1 MNSTKPV
8 EGGIARHFTVM
19 RGFPLYNRDGRE
31 IYDPVEPL
39 SMGTL
44 LRLAPNENAPLY
56 LELDTHGVEAGT
68 YHSLMM
74 LKSATPGCPSVSIAV
89 KVEVTELDLA
99 GVQMDKAGYDY
110 VGGSF
115 INGRNGCPR
124 LVRQLVERDYNI
136 LFVGYPNQLLPRM
149 RNEGGW
155 EIPDLG
161 ALDRHI
167 DAAFAGG
174 LAKERAKLWIYLGME
189 SQHPW
194 NVPRTEKGGR
204 VPFASEEWNAGIR
217 YMVEEIVRHVGERR
231 AKWRG
236 AFYGIIQRQKQNEE
250 GYSMSGTKKTK
261 IRITDTTLRDAH
273 QSLWAT
279 RMRTDDILAIASKI
293 DDAGYYSLECW
304 GGATFDVCMRFLR
317 ENPWER
323 LRLIKKACPKTPLQ
337 MLLRGQNILGYKH
350 YPDDIVDRFVA
361 LACENGM
368 DIFRV
373 FDALNDPRNLE
384 QAIAS
389 VKKYG
394 GHAQGTIS
402 YTTSPVHTVANYVK
416 LAKAQAEMGIDSLC
430 IKDMAGILTP
440 GAAREL
446 VSALVKALPEIP
458 VQVHSHMTSGM
469 ATAMYMAAAEAGAG
483 CVDCAISTMSSFSS
497 QPPTESVMTILES
510 EGFDTGLDR
519 TKLTEI
525 NDYFKKLKAKRQPA
539 SCAKVEPVDAGV
551 LVHAIPGGMISNL
564 RSQLAQQ
571 SALDRLPE
579 VLEELPKTRA
589 DMGYPPLVTPTSQI
603 VGVQAVLN
611 VLGGKRYGMVTDE
624 TRRYAAGYY
633 GRTPAPIEPKLM
645 KKLCGKIKPITCR
658 PADLLE
664 PGLAAAAKDIPAGLV
679 KAEEDILSYC
689 LFPEVALGYFRWRAM
704 PPSKRDPIPADAE
717 AVASSAQPAS
727 QASAAPAAGGKGAT
741 DVPPGTQVLAPL
753 NGTFYRSE
761 GPGKPMLAADGA
773 SVKAGEPV
781 CIVEAMK
788 LFNPVKAPAA
798 GKIAFLVQHGAAV
811 VKGQP
816 VAVIS

>member
-1 MNSTKPV
+1 
-8 EGGIARHFTVM
+8 
-19 RGFPLYNRDGRE
+19 
-31 IYDPVEPL
+31 
-39 SMGTL
+39 
-44 LRLAPNENAPLY
+44 
-56 LELDTHGVEAGT
+56 
-68 YHSLMM
+68 
-74 LKSATPGCPSVSIAV
+74 
-89 KVEVTELDLA
+89 
-99 GVQMDKAGYDY
+99 
-110 VGGSF
+110 
-115 INGRNGCPR
+115 
-124 LVRQLVERDYNI
+124 
-136 LFVGYPNQLLPRM
+136 
-149 RNEGGW
+149 
-155 EIPDLG
+155 
-161 ALDRHI
+161 
-167 DAAFAGG
+167 
-174 LAKERAKLWIYLGME
+174 
-189 SQHPW
+189 
-194 NVPRTEKGGR
+194 
-204 VPFASEEWNAGIR
+204 
-217 YMVEEIVRHVGERR
+217 
-231 AKWRG
+231 
-236 AFYGIIQRQKQNEE
+236 
-250 GYSMSGTKKTK
+250 MSGNKKK
-261 IRITDTTLRDAH
+261 RIRITDTTLRDAH

-279 RMRTDDILAIASKI
+279 RMRTDDILEIASKI

-323 LRLIKKACPKTPLQ
+323 LRQIRKACPKTPLQ

-384 QAIAS
+384 KAIAS
-389 VKKYG
+389 VRKYG

-402 YTTSPVHTVANYVK
+402 YTTSPVHTVASYVR
-416 LAKAQAEMGIDSLC
+416 LAKAQADMGVDSLC

-446 VSALVKALPEIP
+446 VGALVKALPGIP

-469 ATAMYMAAAEAGAG
+469 AAAMYMAAVEAGAG

-519 TKLTEI
+519 ARLTEI
-525 NDYFKKLKAKRQPA
+525 NDYFKRLKPRRQPA

-571 SALDRLPE
+571 NALDRLPE
-579 VLEELPKTRA
+579 VLEELPRTRA

-633 GRTPAPIEPKLM
+633 GRTPAPIEPRLRKR
-645 KKLCGKIKPITCR
+645 LCGSIKPIACR
-658 PADLLE
+658 PADLLK
-664 PGLAAAAKDIPAGLV
+664 PGLAAAARDIPAGLA

-689 LFPEVALGYFRWRAM
+689 LFPEVALGYFRWRAT
-704 PPSKRDPIPADAE
+704 PAARRDPIPADAE
-717 AVASSAQPAS
+717 ALAS
-727 QASAAPAAGGKGAT
+727 SAAPAAPQAAASGSAAPANGKA
-741 DVPPGTQVLAPL
+741 DVPAGTQVLAPL

-761 GPGKPMLAADGA
+761 GPGKPKLAEDGSA
-773 SVKAGEPV
+773 VKSGEPV

-788 LFNPVKAPAA
+788 LFNPVKATAA
-798 GKIAFLVQHGAAV
+798 GKVTFLVQHGAAV

>member
-1 MNSTKPV
+1 M
-8 EGGIARHFTVM
+8 
-19 RGFPLYNRDGRE
+19 
-31 IYDPVEPL
+31 
-39 SMGTL
+39 
-44 LRLAPNENAPLY
+44 
-56 LELDTHGVEAGT
+56 AG
-68 YHSLMM
+68 S
-74 LKSATPGCPSVSIAV
+74 
-89 KVEVTELDLA
+89 
-99 GVQMDKAGYDY
+99 
-110 VGGSF
+110 
-115 INGRNGCPR
+115 
-124 LVRQLVERDYNI
+124 
-136 LFVGYPNQLLPRM
+136 
-149 RNEGGW
+149 
-155 EIPDLG
+155 
-161 ALDRHI
+161 
-167 DAAFAGG
+167 
-174 LAKERAKLWIYLGME
+174 
-189 SQHPW
+189 
-194 NVPRTEKGGR
+194 
-204 VPFASEEWNAGIR
+204 
-217 YMVEEIVRHVGERR
+217 
-231 AKWRG
+231 
-236 AFYGIIQRQKQNEE
+236 
-250 GYSMSGTKKTK
+250 KKTK

-293 DDAGYYSLECW
+293 DEAGYYSLECW

-373 FDALNDPRNLE
+373 FDALNDPRNLDR
-384 QAIAS
+384 AISA
-389 VKKYG
+389 VKRYG

-416 LAKAQAEMGIDSLC
+416 LAKEQESMGIDSLC

-446 VSALVKALPEIP
+446 VGALVKALPGMP

-469 ATAMYMAAAEAGAG
+469 AAAMYMAAAEAGAG

-519 TKLTEI
+519 AKLSEI
-525 NDYFKKLKAKRQPA
+525 NAYFRDLKVKRQPA

-571 SALDRLPE
+571 NALDRLPE

-624 TRRYAAGYY
+624 TKRYAAGYY
-633 GRTPAPIEPKLM
+633 GRTPAPIEPKLR
-645 KKLCGKIKPITCR
+645 KRLCGGLKPITCR
-658 PADLLE
+658 PADLLQ
-664 PGLAAAAKDIPAGLV
+664 PGLAAAAKAIPAGLV

-689 LFPEVALGYFRWRAM
+689 LFPEVALGYFKWRAA
-704 PPSKRDPIPADAE
+704 PAAKRDPIPADTE
-717 AVASSAQPAS
+717 AL
-727 QASAAPAAGGKGAT
+727 ASAAPAATQAAAPAAAAKGAAE
-741 DVPPGTQVLAPL
+741 VPAGTQVLAPL

-761 GPGKPMLAADGA
+761 GPGKPQLAADGA
-773 SVKAGEPV
+773 AVKAGDPV

-788 LFNPVKAPAA
+788 LFNPVKSPAA
-798 GKIAFLVQHGAAV
+798 GRITFLVQHGAAV
-811 VKGQP
+811 TKGQP
-816 VAVIS
+816 VAVVA